1 MEKIRLTIF
10 IVLAVILCILSIV
23 APYIVPNDPYE
34 VDLLKALQ
42 PPSEEFPFGTDQ
54 LGRCLFSRVLC
65 GGSSTIFSSLLLV
78 TIIFIV
84 GTTIGVVCGYYGG
97 IVDTIAMRIVDILL
111 AFPGMVLAI
120 AVAGVLGAGLKNAII
135 ALSCISWTKYAR
147 LSRSQVLSIRENTF
161 IEAAKMGGNSSFQIV
176 LHHILPNVAGTL
188 VVTATLDIGVM
199 IMELA
204 GLSFLGLGALPPA
217 PEWGSMMNQG
227 RSMLQH
233 APWLTLFPGGAILIT
248 VMIFNL
254 LGDSVRDMLDP
265 KQRKIIFAKK
275 NKDIGIKGEMRNV

>member
-1 MEKIRLTIF
+1 MEKIRFTIL

-23 APYIVPNDPYE
+23 APYIIPNDPYK

-65 GGSSTIFSSLLLV
+65 GGASTIFSSLLLV

-97 IVDTIAMRIVDILL
+97 IADTIAMRIVDILL

-120 AVAGVLGAGLKNAII
+120 AVAGLLGAGLKNAII

-147 LSRSQVLSIRENTF
+147 LSRSQVLSIRQNTF
-161 IEAAKMGGNSSFQIV
+161 IEAAKMGGNNSFQIIFC
-176 LHHILPNVAGTL
+176 HILPNVAGTL

-275 NKDIGIKGEMRNV
+275 NKNIGIKGEIGNV